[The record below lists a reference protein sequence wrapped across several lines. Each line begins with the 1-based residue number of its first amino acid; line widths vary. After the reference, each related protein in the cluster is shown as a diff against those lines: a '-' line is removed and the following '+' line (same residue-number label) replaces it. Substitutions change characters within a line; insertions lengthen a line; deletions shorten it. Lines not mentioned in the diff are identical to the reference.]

1 MSDTNRSRPRVYIG
15 MPITFAGRD
24 HTPLFQEVARRISVS
39 GLLEPVLPSDADD
52 TIRWSYAVGGDTP
65 LDELCAALV
74 ERDLQ
79 RLQQSDGALFLLPEP
94 SVGTAMEITY
104 AHRAGIPSVVLVP
117 LRLLYHPWLRYHST
131 VVLWAPD
138 PLGPVLDHAAKLL
151 AEIIRDLRHSED
163 TDTEPT
169 Q

>member
-1 MSDTNRSRPRVYIG
+1 MPNTDRSRPRVYIG

-24 HTPLFQEVARRISVS
+24 HTSLFQEVAHRITAS

-52 TIRWSYAVGGDTP
+52 TVRWSYAVGATP
-65 LDELCAALV
+65 LDELCTAVV

-79 RLQQSDGALFLLPEP
+79 QLHQSDGALFLLPEP
-94 SVGTAMEITY
+94 SVGTAMEIAY

-117 LRLLYHPWLRYHST
+117 LPLLYHPWLRYHST
-131 VVLWAPD
+131 MVLWAPD
-138 PLGPVLDHAAKLL
+138 PLGPVLDHATRLL

-163 TDTEPT
+163 TNTDPT